1 MSCARDPVYLKHDG
15 NVVMLMIEFLKHLL
29 FVFMIFTPFVA
40 PAILCFFVGWMIPRE
55 QITQKRIILV
65 LALLIPI
72 LLLISYCAPQIL
84 GLVFWSL
91 IWFFI
96 GLLRMKNYTKSQYWI
111 RWLIFIAC
119 FSAYILLYFHFF
131 GSLNFY

>member
-1 MSCARDPVYLKHDG
+1 
-15 NVVMLMIEFLKHLL
+15 MIIIELLKHLL

-40 PAILCFFVGWMIPRE
+40 PAVFCFFVGWMIPRE

-65 LALLIPI
+65 LALLIPV

-96 GLLRMKNYTKSQYWI
+96 GLLRMKNYTKSQYWT
-111 RWLIFIAC
+111 RWLILIGC
-119 FSAYILLYFHFF
+119 FAIYILLYLHLFRSF
-131 GSLNFY
+131 